1 VIGAVQQQQALVLGA
16 QAELNQTLS
25 KLVGSVPK
33 AYKLAE
39 LAGEYQKAQTAGRAD
54 DAQRLGEQ
62 FDTAFREAKGDI
74 FQILSEAN
82 GYAYRKAALA
92 KATGERFAGQLE
104 AYRAAPEIYQREQ
117 RLAVLEEALKDIRK
131 FVVAADPNDREV
143 VIVDVQEK
151 LTPSLYD
158 IGGLEESSGQ

>member
-1 VIGAVQQQQALVLGA
+1 MIGAVQQQQALVLQA
-16 QAELNQTLS
+16 EAELNQTLS
-25 KLVGSVPK
+25 KLVGSVGK

-39 LAGEYQKAQTAGRAD
+39 LAAEYQKAQTARRAE

-62 FDTAFREAKGDI
+62 FDVAFREARGTI
-74 FQILSEAN
+74 FQILSDAHS
-82 GYAYRKAALA
+82 YAYRKAVLA
-92 KATGERFAGQLE
+92 KATGERFAGQLK

-143 VIVDVQEK
+143 VIVDLQEK

-158 IGGLEESSGQ
+158 IGGLEESSGL